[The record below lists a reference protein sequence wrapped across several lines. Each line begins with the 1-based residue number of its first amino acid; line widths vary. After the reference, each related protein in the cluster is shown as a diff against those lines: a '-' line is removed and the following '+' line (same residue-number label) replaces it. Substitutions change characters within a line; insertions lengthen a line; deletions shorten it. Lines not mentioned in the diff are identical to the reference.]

1 MEGFLAFL
9 ANDPDKQL
17 WMQSERGRDILAEM
31 VDTTWDEDEVEADI
45 MRELGLISEGTS
57 PQLDLFS
64 SPDEKW
70 EIFYDDPAPL
80 WVAENIFNMDQS
92 EFEDWQD
99 DPKNPMQHV
108 FDAAVV
114 AWAKDLT
121 QEIKAGLK
129 AVHKDME
136 EYDNLKPVD
145 FDEIAYYLH
154 INEGYDIVSIGDYT
168 DGWGD
173 RTLVFSDD
181 HSDFSNSLQFL
192 GLSSVNY

>member
-1 MEGFLAFL
+1 MNQA
-9 ANDPDKQL
+9 
-17 WMQSERGRDILAEM
+17 
-31 VDTTWDEDEVEADI
+31 
-45 MRELGLISEGTS
+45 
-57 PQLDLFS
+57 
-64 SPDEKW
+64 
-70 EIFYDDPAPL
+70 
-80 WVAENIFNMDQS
+80 

-173 RTLVFSDD
+173 RILVFSDD

-192 GLSSVNY
+192 GLSRVNY